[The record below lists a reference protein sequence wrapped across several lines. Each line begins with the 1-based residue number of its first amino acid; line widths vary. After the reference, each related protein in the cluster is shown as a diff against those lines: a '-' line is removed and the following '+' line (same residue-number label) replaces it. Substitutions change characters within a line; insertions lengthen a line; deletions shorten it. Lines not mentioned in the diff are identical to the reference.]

1 MSGLIDYPEAVWLV
15 LEPMDLRRGI
25 DGLSQWL
32 QETLKVSPCAGSAYI
47 FRNRTGRRIKVLLW
61 DCTGV
66 WLCSRRLHQ
75 GHFVWPR
82 SNASRWVLSPQ
93 DWQWLIT
100 GVDWQRLSAV
110 PLAHLR
116 A

>member
-1 MSGLIDYPEAVWLV
+1 MSGLIQVPDTIWLV
-15 LEPMDLRRGI
+15 IEPMDLRRGI

-32 QETLKVSPCAGSAYI
+32 QQTLNVSPCAGSAYL
-47 FRNRTGRRIKVLLW
+47 FRNRTGRRIKLLLW
-61 DCTGV
+61 DGTGV
-66 WLCSRRLHQ
+66 WLVSRRLHQ

-110 PLAHLR
+110 SLAHLR